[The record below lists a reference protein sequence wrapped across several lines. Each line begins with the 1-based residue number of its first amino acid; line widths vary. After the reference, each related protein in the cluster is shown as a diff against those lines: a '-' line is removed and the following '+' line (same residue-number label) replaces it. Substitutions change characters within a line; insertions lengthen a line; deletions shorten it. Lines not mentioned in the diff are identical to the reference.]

1 VRLTKGGQPIE
12 TKLTIGVDRRA
23 PYKEAER
30 REQFEAVM
38 KAHALF
44 AEMSALTDRM
54 DAARAKVLAR
64 AKGLPESDPAGRK
77 IRDAVEKLDA
87 VKRQIVATKEGGAI
101 TGEERIR
108 EHLDTV
114 YGALM
119 SWEGKPAAYQVESI
133 EALRRACRRGQAVDA
148 LRPATSPLDEGMN
161 PGDIMRRRRTTTKKV
176 RSGDRSGGP
185 RALGSAAAEE
195 KAAPAKKKADAR
207 WRPR

>member
-1 VRLTKGGQPIE
+1 
-12 TKLTIGVDRRA
+12 
-23 PYKEAER
+23 R

-44 AEMSALTDRM
+44 TEMSALTDRM

-87 VKRQIVATKEGGAI
+87 VKREIVATKEGGAI

-114 YGALM
+114 YGALNG
-119 SWEGKPAAYQVESI
+119 WEGKPARYQVERIDVLARELDDVSKRF
-133 EALRRACRRGQAVDA
+133 EAVSKDLA
-148 LRPATSPLDEGMN
+148 PL
-161 PGDIMRRRRTTTKKV
+161 
-176 RSGDRSGGP
+176 
-185 RALGSAAAEE
+185 AAELG
-195 KAAPAKKKADAR
+195 AR
-207 WRPR
+207 GSQP